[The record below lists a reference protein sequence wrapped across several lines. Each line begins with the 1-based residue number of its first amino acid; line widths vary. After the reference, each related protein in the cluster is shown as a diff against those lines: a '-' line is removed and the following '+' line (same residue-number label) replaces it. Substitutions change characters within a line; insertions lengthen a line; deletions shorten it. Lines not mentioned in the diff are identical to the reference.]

1 MEDYWSLI
9 EGDLK
14 ELPAIGSVPYDAFY
28 SKHTVSQSV
37 FSAIVSDALGVTYDV
52 FLREYDLDGVWGFY
66 KSAPVPIFE
75 RIDSGLFTI
84 QESTSGGLN
93 FPAHPK
99 TQDWGTFFF
108 DRDAVGDNAAFGWI
122 FNPFYVD
129 EGESPTIFFRF
140 IKGGRVIYFHWS
152 AVIAPRPTV
161 VFANK
166 FLSHWFD
173 DIDGEPSNT
182 VRLSVPPPTSG
193 NVMQDIEIDF
203 NGFFTGNMPEVVP
216 DAASDPVYR
225 SHAAETRTY
234 FRFAKEQPEINGY
247 QLCTNW
253 WDDGSVIYVPKKE
266 KGKTVTD
273 SAGHP
278 QLFSER
284 IIAELGGDYFNVIIV
299 EDTPWTRDMINYW
312 GHRET
317 DRSRMVYFNI
327 IARSCYGPQFLPL
340 NEIPFHARLIRPVD
354 VFTVTQEITDPLK
367 DYQTRDDYY
376 VPFRNFISGIK
387 DWNGK
392 DVFSTLGCFSLKEY
406 YGIESIVFH
415 FGLAWMQD
423 PANPSRKVLL
433 RDAKP
438 GVEVYGG
445 RIGPKGY
452 TFSMV
457 PDEIY
462 PVADIFS
469 DVNTPAISV
478 FDPGSTS
485 PYTFFVPFEL
495 SYRWGPECGVIEIHF
510 KPASR

>member
-66 KSAPVPIFE
+66 KSAPVPVFE

-99 TQDWGTFFF
+99 TQDWGVFFF
-108 DRDAVGDNAAFGWI
+108 NREAVGNDAALGWT
-122 FNPFYVD
+122 FDPFYVD

-140 IKGGRVIYFHWS
+140 SKGGRVIYFHWS

-182 VRLSVPPPTSG
+182 VRLSVPPPASG
-193 NVMQDIEIDF
+193 DVMQDIEIDF

-225 SHAAETRTY
+225 THSAETRTY

-247 QLCTNW
+247 QLYTNW
-253 WDDGSVIYVPKKE
+253 WDDGSVIYVAKKE

-278 QLFSER
+278 ALFPECV
-284 IIAELGGDYFNVIIV
+284 IAELGGDCFNVITV
-299 EDTPWTRDMINYW
+299 EDTPWTRNMFNYW

-327 IARSCYGPQFLPL
+327 IARSCYGPQLLPL

-354 VFTVTQEITDPLK
+354 VFTVPQEITDPLK

-376 VPFRNFISGIK
+376 VPFRDFISGIK

-392 DVFSTLGCFSLKEY
+392 DVFSTLGGVSLKEY
-406 YGIESIVFH
+406 YGIESIGFH
-415 FGLAWMQD
+415 FGRAWMPD

-452 TFSMV
+452 TFSMA

-462 PVADIFS
+462 PVSGIFS
-469 DVNTPAISV
+469 DENTPAISV

-485 PYTFFVPFEL
+485 PYTFFVPFEM
-495 SYRWGPECGVIEIHF
+495 SYRWGPVCGVIEIHF